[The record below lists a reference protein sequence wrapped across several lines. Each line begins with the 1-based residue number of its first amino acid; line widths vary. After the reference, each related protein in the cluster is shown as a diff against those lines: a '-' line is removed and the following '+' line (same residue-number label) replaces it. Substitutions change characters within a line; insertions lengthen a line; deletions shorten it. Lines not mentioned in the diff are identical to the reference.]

1 MGKSREESSDS
12 LEKRFMKFISFRR
25 HHLGFCCNR
34 TRTAAA
40 AILLLGFFIV
50 AFPTIVFAG
59 NFSAREVAPVEV
71 ERELEPEI
79 LHEQWSLNK
88 TAPRERVVDS
98 KKLLPGKKNP
108 T

>member
-1 MGKSREESSDS
+1 
-12 LEKRFMKFISFRR
+12 MKFIGFRR
-25 HHLGFCCNR
+25 HHLGFRCNR

-50 AFPTIVFAG
+50 VFAG

-98 KKLLPGKKNP
+98 KKLLPEKKTQLRDHGCSTKDVRCFLEP
-108 T
+108 SRT